1 MSNFVVTDRVEVE
14 LAAIVKALAV
24 DRVFVLV
31 DENTA
36 ECCLPILRHE
46 IRDTRHETRDMRCET
61 RDARCE
67 TRDMRCE
74 TQDARCEK
82 GDERC
87 VMEDAK
93 VITIKAGDESKTI
106 DAAVGIWDELVDN
119 GATRSSL
126 LVNLG
131 GGLVTDLGGFV
142 AATFKRGMKFVNVP
156 TTLLGVVDAAT
167 GGKTGV
173 NFRGLKNEIGVFAK
187 AERVLV
193 DTRFFESLDF
203 KNRLS
208 GYAEMVKHALI
219 ADPILLEQTLNYDL
233 DAFDMARLATLLKQN
248 IQIKEN
254 IVAVDLNETG
264 LRKALNFGHT
274 VGHAF
279 ESLSYELNSPMLHG
293 FAVMW
298 GMVAELYLSFLKLKL
313 DKKLVSKILAF
324 AKEYYGTFPYTC
336 KQYDRLY
343 ELMMHDK
350 KNSGGQ
356 INFTLLAGVG
366 DVRINQNV
374 TKEEVFEALDFIRE
388 N

>member
-1 MSNFVVTDRVEVE
+1 MSNFVVTDRVEGE
-14 LAAIVKALAV
+14 LAAVIRSLAV
-24 DRVFVLV
+24 DKVFVLV

-36 ECCLPILRHE
+36 EHCLPILRHE
-46 IRDTRHETRDMRCET
+46 TRDTRHETRDARHEMR
-61 RDARCE
+61 D
-67 TRDMRCE
+67 
-74 TQDARCEK
+74 EK
-82 GDERC
+82 C

-93 VITIKAGDESKTI
+93 VIIIKAGDEVKTI
-106 DAAVGIWDELVDN
+106 DTAVAIWGELVDS

-126 LVNLG
+126 LVNVG
-131 GGLVTDLGGFV
+131 GGVVTDLGGFV
-142 AATFKRGMKFVNVP
+142 AATFKRGMRFVNVP

-167 GGKTGV
+167 GGKTGI
-173 NFRGLKNEIGVFAK
+173 NFRGLKNEIGAFANPEK
-187 AERVLV
+187 VLI
-193 DTRFFESLDF
+193 DTHFFETLDF
-203 KNRLS
+203 RNRLS

-219 ADPILLEQTLNYDL
+219 ADPILLEQTLAYDL
-233 DAFDMARLATLLKQN
+233 DKFDMSRLAILLKQN
-248 IQIKEN
+248 LQIKES

-264 LRKALNFGHT
+264 VRKALNFGHT

-324 AKEYYGTFPYTC
+324 AKEYYGAFPYTC

>member
-1 MSNFVVTDRVEVE
+1 MSNFVVTDRVEAELVAVVKS
-14 LAAIVKALAV
+14 LAA

-31 DENTA
+31 DDNTA
-36 ECCLPILRHE
+36 EFCLSKVDLSEFNP
-46 IRDTRHETRDMRCET
+46 
-61 RDARCE
+61 
-67 TRDMRCE
+67 
-74 TQDARCEK
+74 
-82 GDERC
+82 C
-87 VMEDAK
+87 V
-93 VITIKAGDESKTI
+93 IKIEAGDDLKSI
-106 DAAVGIWDELVDN
+106 DTAVDIWNVLVDN

-126 LVNLG
+126 LINLG
-131 GGLVTDLGGFV
+131 GGMVTDLGGFA
-142 AATFKRGMKFVNVP
+142 AATFKRGMRFVNVP

-187 AERVLV
+187 PEKVLI
-193 DTRFFESLDF
+193 DTRFFETLDF

-219 ADPILLEQTLNYDL
+219 ADSILLEQTLAYDL
-233 DAFDMARLATLLKQN
+233 DEFDGGRLSLLLKQN
-248 IQIKEN
+248 LDIKES
-254 IVAVDLNETG
+254 IVERDPNEKG
-264 LRKALNFGHT
+264 QRKALNFGHT

-279 ESLSYELNSPMLHG
+279 ESLSYEVDAPMLHG
-293 FAVMW
+293 FSVMW
-298 GMVAELYLSFLKLKL
+298 GMVAELYLSFVKLKF
-313 DKKLVSKILAF
+313 DKAIVSQILAF
-324 AKEYYGTFPYTC
+324 AKEYYGAFPYTC

-343 ELMMHDK
+343 ELMTHDK
-350 KNSGGQ
+350 KNSGGL

>member
-1 MSNFVVTDRVEVE
+1 MRNFVVTDRVEVE

-36 ECCLPILRHE
+36 ECCFSRVDLSEFNPF
-46 IRDTRHETRDMRCET
+46 
-61 RDARCE
+61 
-67 TRDMRCE
+67 
-74 TQDARCEK
+74 
-82 GDERC
+82 
-87 VMEDAK
+87 
-93 VITIKAGDESKTI
+93 VIKIKAGDEGKTI
-106 DAAVGIWDELVDN
+106 DAAIGIWNELVDN

-126 LVNLG
+126 LINFG
-131 GGLVTDLGGFV
+131 GGVVTDLGGFV

-173 NFRGLKNEIGVFAK
+173 NFRGLKNEIGVFAE
-187 AERVLV
+187 AEKVLI
-193 DTRFFESLDF
+193 DTRFFEALDF

-219 ADPILLEQTLNYDL
+219 ADPILLEQTLSYDL
-233 DAFDMARLATLLKQN
+233 DLFDGGRLSLLLKQN
-248 IQIKEN
+248 LDIKES
-254 IVAVDLNETG
+254 IVERDPKEKG
-264 LRKALNFGHT
+264 QRKALNFGHT

-279 ESLSYELNSPMLHG
+279 ESLSYEVSRPMLHG

-298 GMVAELYLSFLKLKL
+298 GMVAELYLSFVKLKF
-313 DKKLVSKILAF
+313 DKNILLQILAF
-324 AKEYYGTFPYTC
+324 TKEYYGAFPYTC

-343 ELMMHDK
+343 ELMTHDK
-350 KNSGGQ
+350 KNSGGL

-374 TKEEVFEALDFIRE
+374 TKEELFEALDYLRE

>member
-1 MSNFVVTDRVEVE
+1 MRNFVVTDRVEVE

-36 ECCLPILRHE
+36 ECCLSRVDLSEFNPF
-46 IRDTRHETRDMRCET
+46 
-61 RDARCE
+61 
-67 TRDMRCE
+67 
-74 TQDARCEK
+74 
-82 GDERC
+82 
-87 VMEDAK
+87 
-93 VITIKAGDESKTI
+93 VIKIKAGDEGKTI
-106 DAAVGIWDELVDN
+106 DAAIGIWNELVDN

-126 LVNLG
+126 LINFG
-131 GGLVTDLGGFV
+131 GGVVTDLGGFL

-173 NFRGLKNEIGVFAK
+173 NFRGLKNEIGVFAE
-187 AERVLV
+187 AEKVLI
-193 DTRFFESLDF
+193 DTRFFETLDF

-219 ADPILLEQTLNYDL
+219 ADPILLEQTLSYDL
-233 DAFDMARLATLLKQN
+233 DLFDGGRLSLLLKQN
-248 IQIKEN
+248 LDIKES
-254 IVAVDLNETG
+254 IVERDPKEKG
-264 LRKALNFGHT
+264 QRKALNFGHT

-279 ESLSYELNSPMLHG
+279 ESLSYEVSRPMLHG

-298 GMVAELYLSFLKLKL
+298 GMVAELYLSFVKLKF
-313 DKKLVSKILAF
+313 DKNILLQILAF
-324 AKEYYGTFPYTC
+324 TKEYYGAFPYTC

-343 ELMMHDK
+343 ELMTHDK
-350 KNSGGQ
+350 KNSGGL

-374 TKEEVFEALDFIRE
+374 TKEELFEALDYLRE